1 MPIKRK
7 GNVRFISKG
16 KGKNRKVIPI
26 RQKPYGEPRSRAARQ
41 IEELRKKGKRVR
53 LIETN
58 KRLELYAPYRS
69 ILDTKTGKI
78 RLIRS
83 REVPENLKGE
93 HIPLKNLGDMK
104 RADISTLLRSL
115 GGHEV
120 EIIPLPGGRFDVK
133 AALKE
138 NEDRGQI
145 NEWFRDVEKVI
156 QESRSKRRNRAHAT
170 SQFDVHATNS
180 EEKGYVESVMR
191 MLDES
196 SSYRGLPDEQKRMVR
211 SYVNVGLNQYFN
223 EIENEEGAIGK
234 SAEWDYMDAR
244 EFPVNE
250 IQKEAMQP
258 GRANRKATQVGEL
271 VQEWMNTEGGRPKF

>member
-16 KGKNRKVIPI
+16 KGRNRKVIPI
-26 RQKPYGEPRSRAARQ
+26 RQKPYGEPRSRALRQ
-41 IEELRKKGKRVR
+41 IEDLRRKGRKVR

-69 ILDTKTGKI
+69 ILDTRTGKI
-78 RLIRS
+78 RLIKS
-83 REVPENLKGE
+83 KEAPENLRGE

-115 GGHEV
+115 GGHEI

-145 NEWFRDVEKVI
+145 NEWFKDVEKVI
-156 QESRSKRRNRAHAT
+156 QESRSKRLNRVHAT
-170 SQFDVHATNS
+170 SQFDVHATNN
-180 EEKGYVESVMR
+180 EERGYTESVMR

-196 SSYRGLPDEQKRMVR
+196 SSYRSLPDEQKRMVR

-223 EIENEEGAIGK
+223 EVENEEGAIGK

-244 EFPVNE
+244 EFPASE
-250 IQKEAMQP
+250 ILKEAMKP

-271 VQEWMNTEGGRPKF
+271 VQEWMNTESGRPRF